1 MFTHLHGHSTFS
13 FLEAIGRI
21 PKIIAR
27 AKELEMNA
35 IAITDYNGMY
45 SCIRFYQAAIAEGIK
60 PIIGIEL

>member
-13 FLEAIGRI
+13 FLEAIGK
-21 PKIIAR
+21 PNKILAR

-45 SCIRFYQAAIAEGIK
+45 GIIKFYQTAKDERIK
-60 PIIGIEL
+60 PII